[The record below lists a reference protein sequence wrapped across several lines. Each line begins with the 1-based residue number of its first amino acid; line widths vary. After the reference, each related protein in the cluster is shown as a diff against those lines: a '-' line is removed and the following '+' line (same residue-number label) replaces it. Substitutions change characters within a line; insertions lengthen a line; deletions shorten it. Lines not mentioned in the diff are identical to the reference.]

1 MQEVELLEETSK
13 YKKTPRSKAFSNPSK
28 SQFARKSLAYK
39 RKFLSELNDM
49 VEDGSLIPE
58 SQKSKQN
65 QE

>member
-13 YKKTPRSKAFSNPSK
+13 YKKTPRSIIFSRQYKTPFS
-28 SQFARKSLAYK
+28 RKSLAYK
-39 RKFLSELNDM
+39 RKFLGELNDM
-49 VEDGSLIPE
+49 VKDGSLIPE